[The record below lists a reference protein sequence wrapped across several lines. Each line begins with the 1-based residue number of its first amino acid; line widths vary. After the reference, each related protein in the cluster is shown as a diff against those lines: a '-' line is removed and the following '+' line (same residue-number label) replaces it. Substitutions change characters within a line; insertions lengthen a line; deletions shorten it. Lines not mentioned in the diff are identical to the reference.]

1 MNSRLREFIA
11 PDNRNMKSKV
21 LIYDDNADRRESL
34 ALLLGSYSQF
44 EVAGCYNDCS
54 KVIQEVETHQP
65 HVVLMDI
72 QMPVVDGLKGLK
84 LIKQQFPEVK
94 IIMQTVYDD
103 DDKVFESLQYGASG
117 YLLKHASS
125 EKIIEAIA
133 DVLQGGSAMT
143 PSIAA
148 KVLTY
153 FHQKAPKPHSD
164 YALTEKEKEILNHL
178 VSGLS
183 YKMIADR
190 SNVSY
195 HTVNT
200 HIKKIYEKLEVHSAS
215 EAVAKAIH
223 ENLVKP

>member
-1 MNSRLREFIA
+1 
-11 PDNRNMKSKV
+11 MKNKV

-34 ALLLGSYSQF
+34 ALLLGSHTQF

-54 KVIQEVETHQP
+54 KVLLEVEAHQP

-72 QMPVVDGLKGLK
+72 QMPVVDGLQGLK
-84 LIKQQFPEVK
+84 LIKKQFPEVK

-103 DDKVFESLQYGASG
+103 DDKVFESLQHGASG

-125 EKIIEAIA
+125 EKIIEAIT

-153 FHQKAPKPHSD
+153 FHQKEQRPHHD